1 MSSLGPDSGDEED
14 DAGAQ
19 PDESDKP
26 DDKPDESDKADDKPE
41 EGDEKKTDQD
51 KCDKGRELCQTS
63 WESRKDSDKCGADVA
78 LRECLEMLEDAGWCG
93 ADGVEIP
100 EDLPKSQDECKFK

>member
-1 MSSLGPDSGDEED
+1 MSSLGGDKED
-14 DAGAQ
+14 EADDDTA
-19 PDESDKP
+19 DKP
-26 DDKPDESDKADDKPE
+26 DDE
-41 EGDEKKTDQD
+41 DEKKTDQG

-78 LRECLEMLEDAGWCG
+78 LRECLEMLDDAGWCG

-100 EDLPKSQDECKFK
+100 EDLPKSEDECKCK

>member
-1 MSSLGPDSGDEED
+1 MSSSGGDEED
-14 DAGAQ
+14 EADDDTADKPEDDDDTA
-19 PDESDKP
+19 DKP
-26 DDKPDESDKADDKPE
+26 DDE
-41 EGDEKKTDQD
+41 DEKKTDQD

-78 LRECLEMLEDAGWCG
+78 LRKCLEMLEDAGWCG
-93 ADGVEIP
+93 AAGVEIP

>member
-1 MSSLGPDSGDEED
+1 MSSSGKTGEDE
-14 DAGAQ
+14 G
-19 PDESDKP
+19 
-26 DDKPDESDKADDKPE
+26 DKADDQPDE
-41 EGDEKKTDQD
+41 DDEKKTDQD

-78 LRECLEMLEDAGWCG
+78 LRKCLEMLDDAGWCG

-100 EDLPKSQDECKFK
+100 EDLPKSQDECTFK